1 MPLLDAFK
9 EETGMNAQF
18 LILPEAEY
26 FRKIELDLS
35 TGAGEYDVFMTGPT
49 RNWTYAKPGWLEPL
63 DRYLADSKLTHPEYD
78 HADFFPLLREAN
90 MWDKTIGG
98 GMGKGNTWAIPVHVE
113 TYLLAYRKDIF
124 EEKGI
129 KVPGTLDEWYDAA
142 KKATFKDK
150 DGTQIY
156 GTIQRGVRE
165 GNTNTGFVSAYRAYG
180 NVDFDA
186 KLNAQVS
193 QPGAVSFYEQ
203 WAKTIKETSTP
214 GWTSITWYEGKESFT
229 QGKYAMYFDCD
240 FFAAGYED
248 KNTSKVAGKVGY
260 APPLAPSPDKRWTS
274 VFTWALGMSAAS
286 KNKDAAWYLIQWATS
301 KQRLLDATLKYNNF
315 NPTRKSIFDNPSVR
329 EIMGAWGGGTYLPT
343 VLDNL
348 GKYVKMAY
356 TPNPELPNF
365 TARTSQALQE
375 IWTGKPAKE
384 VLEVAA
390 EDINANMTKAGWRT
404 A

>member
-1 MPLLDAFK
+1 
-9 EETGMNAQF
+9 
-18 LILPEAEY
+18 
-26 FRKIELDLS
+26 
-35 TGAGEYDVFMTGPT
+35 
-49 RNWTYAKPGWLEPL
+49 
-63 DRYLADSKLTHPEYD
+63 
-78 HADFFPLLREAN
+78 
-90 MWDKTIGG
+90 
-98 GMGKGNTWAIPVHVE
+98 
-113 TYLLAYRKDIF
+113 
-124 EEKGI
+124 
-129 KVPGTLDEWYDAA
+129 
-142 KKATFKDK
+142 
-150 DGTQIY
+150 
-156 GTIQRGVRE
+156 
-165 GNTNTGFVSAYRAYG
+165 
-180 NVDFDA
+180 
-186 KLNAQVS
+186 
-193 QPGAVSFYEQ
+193 
-203 WAKTIKETSTP
+203 
-214 GWTSITWYEGKESFT
+214 
-229 QGKYAMYFDCD
+229 MYFDCD

-286 KNKDAAWYLIQWATS
+286 KNKDAAWHLIQWATS